1 MRNCSSIVNTGK
13 KCILL
18 APNAFKG
25 TLEAQEFCRILSEE
39 LSSPNLSVISLP
51 MCDGGDGTA
60 SIVASYIGAAP
71 RTVYSVDALDRPH
84 SVTCYTTADTA
95 VIDLAGTC
103 GLKDLLPSEY
113 DVLNANTSGLGK
125 ALLCLVRDGIRH
137 VILGVGGS
145 ASIDG
150 GCGALEEMGLK
161 IVKHSHE
168 YRNHILEIEGF
179 DTGELKENFKDVEW
193 TILCDVNNRLCG
205 PEGAARVFGP
215 QKGATPLQVSL
226 LDERLQHYARLLLSN
241 TGVDVLSL
249 THGGAAGGIAA
260 SFHALLGAR
269 LLSGADYC
277 LGLSGFRELLPQVQ
291 LVITGEGRLD
301 SQSLSGKLPGVIAAL
316 CRQQGIPVLAVAG
329 SADNQFPEFDRIYTL
344 LDYAENLPAAIRQ
357 PGYYLRL
364 MAKDLK
370 RNIINLI

>member
-1 MRNCSSIVNTGK
+1 MRNCLSTADPGK
-13 KCILL
+13 KSVLL

-39 LSSPNLSVISLP
+39 LSSPNLSVIPLP

-60 SIVASYIGAAP
+60 SIVASYLGATP
-71 RTVYSVDALDRPH
+71 RSVLTVDALGRPH
-84 SVTCYTTADTA
+84 SVTCYTAADTA
-95 VIDLAGTC
+95 VIDLAEVC
-103 GLKDLLPSEY
+103 GLKYLHPSEY
-113 DVLNANTSGLGK
+113 DVMNADTSGLGK
-125 ALLCLVRDGIRH
+125 ALLCLVREGIRH

-161 IVKHSHE
+161 IVKHSHK
-168 YRNHILEIEGF
+168 YRNHILEIEGIE
-179 DTGELKENFKDVEW
+179 TAELKENFKDVEW
-193 TILCDVNNRLCG
+193 TVLCDVNNRLCG

-226 LDERLQHYARLLLSN
+226 LDGCLQHYARLLLSN
-241 TGVDVLSL
+241 TGVDVLPL

-260 SFHALLGAR
+260 SFHALLGAH
-269 LLSGADYC
+269 LLSGAEYC
-277 LGLSGFRELLPQVQ
+277 LGLSGFRDLLPQVQ

-301 SQSLSGKLPGVIAAL
+301 SQSLSGKLPGVIATL
-316 CRQQGIPVLAVAG
+316 CRQQGTPVIAVVG
-329 SADNQFPEFDRIYTL
+329 SADKPYAAFKRIYTL

-364 MAKDLK
+364 IAKDLK
-370 RNIINLI
+370 KNALNLI